1 MTVRSGFKLSLVAT
15 VSLLAGVL
23 LGAGGLAT
31 YQRIVSS
38 EQVVRRPDFVLP
50 DLNGKERDIA
60 EWGGKI
66 LIVNF
71 WATWCPPCRREVPMF
86 VKLQKKYGSQGVQF
100 IGVAVDH
107 AEAVKAFAKAHG
119 INYPLLHGIQRAM
132 DVSTQYGDTAGTLPY
147 TVVIDR
153 KGDIRRVFPRVAQR
167 KILEG
172 EIENLLQQP
181 NA

>member
-1 MTVRSGFKLSLVAT
+1 MNPRFKLALVAAVSLVIGI
-15 VSLLAGVL
+15 V
-23 LGAGGLAT
+23 LGAGGLAA
-31 YQRIVSS
+31 YQRFLAS
-38 EQVVRRPDFVLP
+38 EQAVRRPDFILP

-71 WATWCPPCRREVPMF
+71 WATWCPPCRREIPMF
-86 VKLQKKYGSQGVQF
+86 VKLQKKYGPQGVQF
-100 IGVAVDH
+100 IGVTVDH
-107 AEAVKAFAKAHG
+107 VDAIKAFAKANH
-119 INYPLLHGIQRAM
+119 INYPLLHGVQRAM

-153 KGDIRRVFPRVAQR
+153 KGDIRRIFPQVTPR

-172 EIENLLQQP
+172 EIEDLLQQP
-181 NA
+181 KT